1 MAVLSLPLTFNN
13 SFWTEDYRKGLEV
26 LFHKLEQGLEEDDEI
41 VAFIRARANAEG
53 QLAATL
59 INPSLTGAPGTGFSA
74 DDGASLLMAFRG
86 LAAESVAQGNVHKSI
101 SNDLHNLVAD
111 PFDQWAQTYKEQLE
125 NKKATV
131 LDGWVKNYEQAQG
144 DVAKLKHQ
152 YLAKTR
158 KADEAED
165 DARFAPGGDAASD
178 KFTSSPRLR
187 PVDTP
192 RAPPQRTTSVSERI
206 ANRLKELQRRSANK
220 SASEPAPATPPI
232 INEPEPIRTEDIP
245 PLDKGKGKAV
255 ETEDVHLTPIA
266 TSPQAISP
274 LSPPQRLEMSSS
286 PVPPME
292 PPPMLLAG
300 LSLPPAAVSQL
311 LSRAASELPLRAVRF
326 PLLGEYQNCFSGE
339 EFVTWLTDN
348 VAGFGGSID
357 RAEDA
362 ARDLTE
368 REGLLRRVGEFGNQ
382 LENADDAWYQFRPK
396 AFELGNLDSGVAA
409 SPITKTLPQA
419 DNLVKKTSG
428 FVNLVS
434 KALQQQQSVPTHV
447 RARQEAEEADK
458 AYRLAVRK
466 LDRHRLGLEEKIE
479 DTLKLLQRWEAER
492 LRAVKTVLL
501 QYQGTLAN
509 LPKSLEQSLERSG
522 TLVASYNPESDLN
535 ALIERYRTGPFRP
548 DAQVYESVVHDE
560 PDVLFGLDLRKWAE
574 GGWFSPEEDKKD
586 ALPPVLEH
594 FLGALD
600 AFYARLPNDDEKR
613 KTWIYEVPLP
623 AVHHLREAL
632 NSTVPEPIPTD
643 LWTKYDAPTVASCLK
658 LWLLELDPPLSL
670 YEGWDEIRKLYPT
683 IGQSIR
689 DEQPE
694 QHLQELGGALQRLPR
709 IHLLVL
715 DAIIKHLKNLIDH
728 TKTEE
733 SDEVYITKLA
743 LSIGR
748 SIIRPRFETEL
759 SIQDRH
765 PTLLI
770 IDLLTKYDK
779 ILPPTI
785 ARKKRESERKVPIR
799 KRTAPIDMRMSRSR
813 LSVTNVDPKVL
824 LAAQQAAQSGTKS
837 PPPVPPVP
845 TLSIPPPPPL
855 TSQSSSEKTPTNAIP
870 PPPPLPASD
879 APQPPAFKEPPPEE
893 DETPA
898 RPPEFKEPKSD
909 SEEGEEDDDEEDDD
923 DDDDDEEDSEEGSDD
938 DDDDE
943 DGSEEESEEEDK
955 DKDKEK
961 SLPMPSFP
969 EPKEEEELPTP
980 NFNQPPAANPVVQ
993 NTIRR
998 DSSRPESPRT
1008 PEDEPIAGAGR
1019 VTLSRSGS
1027 AQQHPSQQ
1035 QAPVRGP
1042 RISRGPRAA
1051 PGGGGGNVGSM
1062 VANLNRNS
1070 ISQSSP
1076 PAPASPQ
1083 GFKRLS
1089 TGSGVLGKAAA
1100 FQRRTMASD
1109 AEDELV
1115 DRK

>member
-26 LFHKLEQGLEEDDEI
+26 LFHKLEQGVEEDDEI
-41 VAFIRARANAEG
+41 VAFIRARAIAEG
-53 QLAATL
+53 QLAASL
-59 INPSLTGAPGTGFSA
+59 IHPSLVGPPGTGFSV

-101 SNDLHNLVAD
+101 SNDLHSLVAD
-111 PFDQWAQTYKEQLE
+111 PFDEWAQSYKERLS
-125 NKKATV
+125 NKKETV
-131 LDGWVKNYEQAQG
+131 LDGWIKAYEQAHG

-165 DARFAPGGDAASD
+165 DARFAPGADGSSD
-178 KFTSSPRLR
+178 KYTSSPRLR
-187 PVDTP
+187 PADAPP
-192 RAPPQRTTSVSERI
+192 RAPLQRAATVSERI
-206 ANRLKELQRRSANK
+206 ANRLKELQRK
-220 SASEPAPATPPI
+220 SASKSTSEPSPASTPAPPPV
-232 INEPEPIRTEDIP
+232 INEPEPIRTEGITL
-245 PLDKGKGKAV
+245 LDKGKGKAV
-255 ETEDVHLTPIA
+255 DIEDIHLTPVA
-266 TSPQAISP
+266 TSPQAMSP
-274 LSPPQRLEMSSS
+274 LSPPRLEMSSS

-311 LSRAASELPLRAVRF
+311 LSRASSELPLRAVRF
-326 PLLGEYQNCFSGE
+326 PLLGEYQNCFTGE
-339 EFVTWLTDN
+339 EFVTWLMEN

-362 ARDLTE
+362 ARDLAE

-396 AFELGNLDSGVAA
+396 AFELGHLDPGIAA
-409 SPITKTLPQA
+409 SPIAKTLPQA

-458 AYRLAVRK
+458 TYRVAIRK

-479 DTLKLLQRWEAER
+479 ETLKLLQRWEAER
-492 LRAVKTVLL
+492 LRTVKDVLL

-509 LPKSLEQSLERSG
+509 LPKSFEPSLERSG

-548 DAQVYESVVHDE
+548 DAQIYESLVHDE

-574 GGWFSPEEDKKD
+574 GGWFSPEEDKND
-586 ALPPVLEH
+586 SLPPVLEH
-594 FLGALD
+594 MLGALD
-600 AFYARLPNDDEKR
+600 AFYGQLPSDDEKR
-613 KTWIYEVPLP
+613 KSWIYEVPLP
-623 AVHHLREAL
+623 GVHHLREAL
-632 NSTVPEPIPTD
+632 NATVPEPIPTE
-643 LWTKYDAPTVASCLK
+643 LWANYDAPTVASCVK

-683 IGQSIR
+683 VGQSIR
-689 DEQPE
+689 EEQPE

-709 IHLLVL
+709 IHLFVL
-715 DAIIKHLKNLIDH
+715 DAIIKHLKDLIDN

-748 SIIRPRFETEL
+748 SIIRPKFETEL

-824 LAAQQAAQSGTKS
+824 LAAQQAAQSGSRS

-845 TLSIPPPPPL
+845 PLTVPPPPPL
-855 TSQSSSEKTPTNAIP
+855 TAELSIDKTPTNTVP
-870 PPPPLPASD
+870 PPPPVPASD
-879 APQPPAFKEPPPEE
+879 VPKPPAFKEPPPED
-893 DETPA
+893 DEAPA
-898 RPPEFKEPKSD
+898 RPEFKEPKSE
-909 SEEGEEDDDEEDDD
+909 SEEEEEEEDDD
-923 DDDDDEEDSEEGSDD
+923 DDDDDDDDEEESEEGS

-943 DGSEEESEEEDK
+943 DGSEEESEEEEEEGKKK
-955 DKDKEK
+955 DET
-961 SLPMPSFP
+961 LPMPKFP
-969 EPKEEEELPTP
+969 EPKEEEELPMP
-980 NFNQPPAANPVVQ
+980 KFPEAQPASAVQ
-993 NTIRR
+993 NTLRR
-998 DSSRPESPRT
+998 DTGSRPESPRMS
-1008 PEDEPIAGAGR
+1008 EDEPIAGAGR
-1019 VTLSRSGS
+1019 VSLTRSGS
-1027 AQQHPSQQ
+1027 SQSQQ
-1035 QAPVRGP
+1035 QQPGVRGP
-1042 RISRGPRAA
+1042 RISRGPRA
-1051 PGGGGGNVGSM
+1051 PGGNVGNM
-1062 VANLNRNS
+1062 VANLNRSS
-1070 ISQSSP
+1070 ISQPSP
-1076 PAPASPQ
+1076 PTPSSPQ
-1083 GFKRLS
+1083 GLKRLS
-1089 TGSGVLGKAAA
+1089 IGSGSSVLGKAAA
-1100 FQRRTMASD
+1100 FQSND
-1109 AEDELV
+1109 G
-1115 DRK
+1115 K